1 MLIMELKA
9 KFLLINS
16 NSSISENE
24 ILFEE
29 YLRKIE
35 SKYFM
40 STVCSC
46 IKYVSKI
53 LIAKQATIYT

>member
-35 SKYFM
+35 SKHFVYCVFLHK
-40 STVCSC
+40 VCLQNFNS
-46 IKYVSKI
+46 
-53 LIAKQATIYT
+53 